1 MRILLVTQYF
11 WPEEF
16 PINDFVMGLKD
27 RGHEVKILTGM
38 PNYPSG
44 RFFAG
49 YGMLGPTRDNYGG
62 IPVRRVPLIPR
73 GKGQGRHLLLN
84 YFSFVFFG
92 CLLGPLYYRERFD
105 CIFVYEPSPVTVGLP
120 ALVLKKM
127 TGAPIFFWIQDL
139 WPETLSAIGAV
150 RSGWILNLV
159 GKLVRFIY
167 NGCDL
172 LLVQSRSFVQA
183 VKEYGVGEE
192 KIRYFPNTAEA
203 LYRPIGTPTLV
214 LEGDKLPGS
223 FRIMFAG
230 NIGAAQDFATILDAA
245 ERLRNIPEIHWV
257 ILGDGRLRPW
267 VAEQVEKRG
276 LQSTVHLLGR
286 HPKEKMPDFF
296 AQADA
301 LLVTLKKEEIFAL
314 TIPSKVQAYLACG
327 RPVIAALEGEGQ
339 RVIEEAGAGLVVEP
353 ENPEKLAE
361 AVQTMYNIPKSDR
374 REMGARGRDYFNDH
388 FDRTKLFEK
397 LEGWMQEICS
407 MDVSKEK
414 QQ

>member
-1 MRILLVTQYF
+1 
-11 WPEEF
+11 
-16 PINDFVMGLKD
+16 
-27 RGHEVKILTGM
+27 
-38 PNYPSG
+38 
-44 RFFAG
+44 G
-49 YGMLGPTRDNYGG
+49 YGMFGPSKDSYEG
-62 IPVRRVPLIPR
+62 ILVRRLPIISR
-73 GKGQGRHLLLN
+73 GKGQGWRLLLN
-84 YFSFVFFG
+84 YLSFVVSG
-92 CLLGPLYYRERFD
+92 CLLGPLYCKGRFD
-105 CIFVYEPSPVTVGLP
+105 LILVYEPSPVTVGLP
-120 ALVLKKM
+120 ALVLKKL
-127 TGAPIFFWIQDL
+127 TGAPIFFWVQDL
-139 WPETLSAIGAV
+139 WPETLAAVGAV
-150 RSGWILNLV
+150 KSRLILNLI
-159 GKLVRFIY
+159 GSLVKFIY

-361 AVQTMYNIPKSDR
+361 AVQTMYNIPKSEQK
-374 REMGARGRDYFNDH
+374 EMGARGRDYFNDH

>member
-1 MRILLVTQYF
+1 DVAIAIPQLMSKVSRL
-11 WPEEF
+11 
-16 PINDFVMGLKD
+16 
-27 RGHEVKILTGM
+27 
-38 PNYPSG
+38 G
-44 RFFAG
+44 RV
-49 YGMLGPTRDNYGG
+49 LGPQ
-62 IPVRRVPLIPR
+62 
-73 GKGQGRHLLLN
+73 GKM
-84 YFSFVFFG
+84 
-92 CLLGPLYYRERFD
+92 
-105 CIFVYEPSPVTVGLP
+105 PSPKAGTVT
-120 ALVLKKM
+120 A
-127 TGAPIFFWIQDL
+127 D
-139 WPETLSAIGAV
+139 
-150 RSGWILNLV
+150 
-159 GKLVRFIY
+159 
-167 NGCDL
+167 
-172 LLVQSRSFVQA
+172 FVQA

-230 NIGAAQDFATILDAA
+230 NIGAAQDFTTILDAA